1 LNTEKLTIYW
11 RRDRVN
17 ILKNSIFI
25 MESLAIYKQKV
36 ISIFLTHQSKKKNMK
51 TILAAF
57 WLLCSAPIFAQQTV
71 TEKFQKIGTVQ
82 EAQQFIDANAGL
94 KPAILSLKSGKDS
107 TLIDKRLL
115 RQKKGDVFS
124 VGYVTYKVLD
134 ATEIISFRANYIFLD
149 GSTLTTPQ
157 IDSLRKLI
165 MQKAAAGASF
175 EQLSDQFT
183 MDGNNTHGDTGWFF
197 GPEMLP
203 KEFQDAV
210 QNHKTGDIFP
220 VDVSEKQWHYI
231 VKKTYDDQDKKE
243 MTVLRAN
250 GR

>member
-1 LNTEKLTIYW
+1 
-11 RRDRVN
+11 
-17 ILKNSIFI
+17 
-25 MESLAIYKQKV
+25 MECLAINKQKV
-36 ISIFLTHQSKKKNMK
+36 VSIFLMHQSKKKNMK
-51 TILAAF
+51 TIFAA
-57 WLLCSAPIFAQQTV
+57 LLLFCSIPIFAQQTV
-71 TEKFQKIGTVQ
+71 TEKFQKIGTVP

-94 KPAILSLKSGKDS
+94 KPAILSLKSGKDT

-149 GSTLTTPQ
+149 GSTLTTLQ